1 MITSSSPNESVTAFP
16 EPGELVLLAYR
27 DLEVAATGDQEQ
39 VRLLGAVDALPR
51 PWNPAS
57 CANPRLQEELGEWL
71 NRVAA
76 WVNRE
81 LCWQAAD
88 IVPNCWWQ
96 HPPLVREL
104 ALLADRRW
112 MAEAALTSDLV
123 EQWHR
128 STLTAFLARVRADAA
143 ACITGHR
150 DWPGRSRHA
159 RHAEPKPA
167 DDPI

>member
-1 MITSSSPNESVTAFP
+1 MITSSSLLDAMVTAFP
-16 EPGELVLLAYR
+16 EPGELIRLAYR

-57 CANPRLQEELGEWL
+57 CANARLLAELGEWL
-71 NRVAA
+71 DRVVE

-81 LCWQAAD
+81 LCWQPAD
-88 IVPNCWWQ
+88 MVPCCWRQ

-112 MAEAALTSDLV
+112 AAEAALTSDLV

-128 STLTAFLARVRADAA
+128 STLPAFLAQVRADAA
-143 ACITGHR
+143 ACVTGHR
-150 DWPGRSRHA
+150 DWPGRARHA
-159 RHAEPKPA
+159 RPRRT
-167 DDPI
+167 DTSQ

>member
-1 MITSSSPNESVTAFP
+1 MITSSSPNEGVRAFP

-27 DLEVAATGDQEQ
+27 DLEAAAAADQEQ
-39 VRLLGAVDALPR
+39 ARLLGPVNALPR

-57 CANPRLQEELGEWL
+57 CANSRLQEELGEWL
-71 NRVAA
+71 DRVVG

-81 LCWQAAD
+81 LCWQPAD
-88 IVPNCWWQ
+88 MVPCCWRQ

-112 MAEAALTSDLV
+112 VAEAALTSDLV
-123 EQWHR
+123 EEWHR
-128 STLTAFLARVRADAA
+128 STLPAFLAKVRSDAA
-143 ACITGHR
+143 ACATGHH

-159 RHAEPKPA
+159 RRAEPTPA
-167 DDPI
+167 NDPI